1 MPGRLAG
8 NVALVTGGASGIGR
22 GICLRFAEEGAAVCS
37 ADSNEA
43 GSQETAALVRER
55 GGSVHVVEADVTAP
69 EDCLRMVAE
78 TVAALGRL
86 DIVVANAGIGRGG
99 TLLEGELRN
108 FQEVLNVNVSGVFLT
123 VQAAARTLVAQGTG
137 GKIIITSSV
146 AAQRPGSGM
155 GAYSASKAAVVSLTR
170 SWAQQLAEHH
180 INVNAIGPGLIDT
193 PLTAPMIRGRFA
205 PPDAGA
211 TIPWGRVGT
220 PQDVAHVALFLASQE
235 SDFVTGQ
242 VIYVDGGATAH

>member
-1 MPGRLAG
+1 
-8 NVALVTGGASGIGR
+8 
-22 GICLRFAEEGAAVCS
+22 
-37 ADSNEA
+37 
-43 GSQETAALVRER
+43 
-55 GGSVHVVEADVTAP
+55 
-69 EDCLRMVAE
+69 MVAE
-78 TVAALGRL
+78 TVATLGRL

-205 PPDAGA
+205 PPDVGA